1 MILVDTSIWIDHLR
15 HGEPDLI
22 RILNSG
28 RVFCHPY
35 VIGEVALG
43 TPADRT
49 LTLHDLRRLPLAT
62 LATDAEVM
70 SLIENERLFGSGIGW
85 GDAHL
90 LASTLLTPNTQL
102 WCRDR
107 RLSLAA
113 KQLGVGVA

>member
-15 HGEPDLI
+15 HGDPDLV
-22 RILNSG
+22 RLLNQAS
-28 RVFCHPY
+28 VLCHPY

-43 TPADRT
+43 TPAERN
-49 LTLHDLRRLPLAT
+49 LTLHNLRMLPLAT

-85 GDAHL
+85 VDAHL
-90 LASTLLTPNTQL
+90 LASALLTPNTQL

-113 KQLGVGVA
+113 NQLGVAAP